1 MYWKSNNKIVYLC
14 KKVAIMF
21 LFSSS
26 NSTRILIKGII
37 TTAVGVIIIAIPDLS
52 IDTVIKF
59 LGILMIV
66 DGVINLLPSLFK
78 KTKQQNVFVLV
89 PRGTT
94 SIFGGAILLLFPQ
107 LIVGIFVFFVG
118 LILLIA
124 GGSQII
130 SLLVRKSITASS
142 WLILLIST
150 IAVFVGGFMLLFPNR
165 IGVAIVIVTGI
176 LIALYGIGEIVW
188 SFRVRKQQK
197 QNPPAQPDI
206 VDAEYEEVE

>member
-1 MYWKSNNKIVYLC
+1 
-14 KKVAIMF
+14 
-21 LFSSS
+21 
-26 NSTRILIKGII
+26 
-37 TTAVGVIIIAIPDLS
+37 
-52 IDTVIKF
+52 
-59 LGILMIV
+59 MIV

-78 KTKQQNVFVLV
+78 KTRQQNVFVFI

-94 SIFGGAILLLFPQ
+94 SIFIGAILLLLPQ
-107 LIVGIFVFFVG
+107 LVVGIFVFFIG
-118 LILLIA
+118 FILLIA

-150 IAVFVGGFMLLFPNR
+150 LAVFAGGFMLLFPGR
-165 IGVAIVIVTGI
+165 IGVAIVILTGI
-176 LIALYGIGEIVW
+176 LIFLYGMGEIVW

-197 QNPPAQPDI
+197 QAPKSQPDI